1 MIRDYEVVR
10 LALLSL
16 FVVGLAGCAGQ
27 GTRDTST
34 AAIPVA
40 TDAANAHWL
49 TGTWRGDFYQTGI
62 GDAGLVTGDID
73 CQINDDGTYKLVW
86 STRLVAGSSRENR
99 MEMRGSVTASGNSA
113 VFDDS
118 KGARLTLQR
127 SGDKLYGIWRDPN
140 GKRANVQVQMTKV
153 SEATSD
159 QVQR

>member
-10 LALLSL
+10 VALLSL

-34 AAIPVA
+34 AALPVA

-49 TGTWRGDFYQTGI
+49 TGTWRGALYPTGG
-62 GDAGLVTGDID
+62 GDAGLVTGDLD
-73 CQINDDGTYKLVW
+73 WQRNGDGTYKLGW
-86 STRLVAGSSRENR
+86 STHLVAGSSRESH

-140 GKRANVQVQMTKV
+140 GKRANVQVQM
-153 SEATSD
+153 
-159 QVQR
+159 

>member
-10 LALLSL
+10 VALLSL

-62 GDAGLVTGDID
+62 GDAGLVTGGID
-73 CQINDDGTYKLVW
+73 CQINDDGTDKLVW
-86 STRLVAGSSRENR
+86 CTRLGAGAARE
-99 MEMRGSVTASGNSA
+99 E
-113 VFDDS
+113 
-118 KGARLTLQR
+118 RL
-127 SGDKLYGIWRDPN
+127 
-140 GKRANVQVQMTKV
+140 
-153 SEATSD
+153 E
-159 QVQR
+159 